1 MSAAATH
8 QARHICAKTVPREAE
23 ASMVVCA
30 CRMISVNEEWLSC
43 GSYGNQAKTFRA
55 LSLGRAGPLNQGA
68 DPEPQVERKAEFSPE
83 RHFPR
88 AHSARP
94 HPNLPR

>member
-1 MSAAATH
+1 
-8 QARHICAKTVPREAE
+8 
-23 ASMVVCA
+23 MVVCA

-43 GSYGNQAKTFRA
+43 GSDGNQAKTFRA

-68 DPEPQVERKAEFSPE
+68 DPEPQAERKAEFSPE
-83 RHFPR
+83 RYFPR
-88 AHSARP
+88 AHFARP